1 MSQLKVRLGSILKAL
16 VTVELQLC
24 GDLFFSLC
32 SADGIQYQLGTL
44 FRSGFVGNDTVVIE
58 ITDDGKEQEALP
70 GADIRNV
77 GCPFLI
83 WSVGRKVSVQ
93 QIGIAVFLPVTVDH
107 FVFDAC
113 FHPFPVAVFRSKVSF
128 PLLGASFSVEF
139 YIIPRYNIV
148 SEYRLTQSP

>member
-1 MSQLKVRLGSILKAL
+1 MTFSFPFAARTVSNTSL
-16 VTVELQLC
+16 VLC
-24 GDLFFSLC
+24 SGAVAVGIAAQGLTYSDLFRQRQLLRRDVHTPDIVIV
-32 SADGIQYQLGTL
+32 SAAGYL
-44 FRSGFVGNDTVVIE
+44 
-58 ITDDGKEQEALP
+58 KEAAHL
-70 GADIRNV
+70 AD
-77 GCPFLI
+77 
-83 WSVGRKVSVQ
+83 
-93 QIGIAVFLPVTVDH
+93 AVFLPVTVDH